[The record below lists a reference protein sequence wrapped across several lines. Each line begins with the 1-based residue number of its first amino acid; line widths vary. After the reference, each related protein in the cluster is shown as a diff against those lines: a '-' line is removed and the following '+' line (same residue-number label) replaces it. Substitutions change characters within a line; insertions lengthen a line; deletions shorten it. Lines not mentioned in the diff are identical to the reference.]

1 MEARPQTHRLSVAL
15 NEMLDEK
22 LTIADSSTIAGTWRR
37 EGKEWLRK
45 KRGKIQTKQK
55 TKEKNK
61 SKNSIQA
68 KNLLQVQGEEPQ
80 FSHRILLQAIKQ
92 GSTSVQP
99 IRIRQKFW

>member
-22 LTIADSSTIAGTWRR
+22 LTMADSSTIAGTLRR

-68 KNLLQVQGEEPQ
+68 KKTSYKFKVKNLN
-80 FSHRILLQAIKQ
+80 FSHRILLQA
-92 GSTSVQP
+92 STSVQP